1 MPEPPPSAPSFSIVT
16 VVRNNPQVAEA
27 VASVL
32 GQDHAGRLEA
42 IVIDGASTD
51 GTLAALA
58 PLRDRLAHL
67 VSEPDPGIYEAMN
80 KGLRLATGDLVG
92 LLNADDL
99 YQDDQ
104 VLSRVA
110 RAFEDPAVDLCYG
123 DLVYVRAED
132 PSKILRYWRS
142 GPPRPEAFQWGWMP
156 PHPTLFVRRSVYDRL
171 GLFDTR
177 YRIAADCE
185 FMLRVLLKHRLQA
198 AYIPEVLVRMRA
210 GGASNGS
217 LKGILRANAEYRRAF
232 RDLDLPCTPLLTP
245 LKLAR
250 HAAQLLRRP
259 PAGPLAAG

>member
-1 MPEPPPSAPSFSIVT
+1 MTLSISLIT
-16 VVRNNPQVAEA
+16 VVRNNPQVAQA
-27 VASVL
+27 VASGL
-32 GQDHAGRLEA
+32 DQAYAGRIES

-58 PLRDRLAHL
+58 PLRARIAHL
-67 VSEPDPGIYEAMN
+67 VSEPDKGIYDAMN

-99 YQDDQ
+99 YQDSQ
-104 VLSRVA
+104 VFSRVA
-110 RAFEDPAVDLCYG
+110 RAFDDPTVEVCYG
-123 DLVYVRAED
+123 DLVYVRSED
-132 PSKILRYWRS
+132 PSQVLRYWRS
-142 GPPRPEAFQWGWMP
+142 GSPRPEAFQWGWMP

-171 GLFDTR
+171 GLFDLR

-185 FMLRVLLKHRLQA
+185 FMLRVLLKHRFKA

-217 LKGILRANAEYRRAF
+217 LKSIFQANAEYRRAF
-232 RDLDLPCTPLLTP
+232 RDLNLPCTPLLTP

-250 HAAQLLRRP
+250 HALQLLQRP
-259 PAGPLAAG
+259 PHALTEEG